1 MKNSANIIYCILC
14 VVFIVGMQYFS
25 KIGQPVYSNMC
36 QHATIIVCGLIFIPD
51 ARRRCVEEK
60 SKFNLFYLG
69 LLCLVEIIF
78 IFMLLRTA
86 TAVF

>member
-1 MKNSANIIYCILC
+1 MKNVTNIIYCVLC
-14 VVFIVGMQYFS
+14 VVFLLGMQYFN
-25 KIGQPVYSNMC
+25 KIGQPVFSDMC
-36 QHATIIVCGLIFIPD
+36 QHATIITCGLIFIPD

>member
-1 MKNSANIIYCILC
+1 MKNIANTINCILC
-14 VVFIVGMQYFS
+14 VVFIIGMMYFN
-25 KIGQPVYSNMC
+25 KIGQPVYSDMC
-36 QHATIIVCGLIFIPD
+36 QHATIIICGLIFIPD
-51 ARRRCVEEK
+51 ARRRCAEEK

-78 IFMLLRTA
+78 IFMLIRTF